1 MRKLLAKNTQF
12 YLNKAFSIFA
22 SRMKPKTVKIK
33 LFCLLMA
40 LCMSGF
46 IQAQKYGVSIEAG
59 YQKGIQTKNKN
70 DAPYPST
77 KSFSLGAGVS
87 RQLMFHVFPDSS
99 NWFFS
104 TGLFALSG
112 NGVENARYLSANG
125 RTEMH
130 QTLSLNSLRWINKLT
145 YGFDLGRFELQVSGG
160 IGLPI
165 SSKLIEDTYVN
176 DSSFSSHSTAEIK
189 NFKSLAFMGGLGI
202 NTFVFKNFELF
213 LNADVFLMNANVK
226 NRKLTAYSDSRNRS
240 LEEVYQTIASLEY
253 EYHTDV
259 NLIRNNQDVLPSIF
273 NKNKATDKLSYAQSY
288 SSIGLQFGFLYLF

>member
-1 MRKLLAKNTQF
+1 
-12 YLNKAFSIFA
+12 
-22 SRMKPKTVKIK
+22 MKHKTVKIK
-33 LFCLLMA
+33 LFCLLITLGLSGA
-40 LCMSGF
+40 LS
-46 IQAQKYGVSIEAG
+46 AQKYGISIEAG

-77 KSFSLGAGVS
+77 KSFSLGSGVS

-112 NGVENARYLSANG
+112 NGVENARYISADG

-145 YGFDLGRFELQVSGG
+145 YGFHVGRFELQVSGG

-165 SSKLIEDTYVN
+165 SSKLIEDTYVS
-176 DSSFSSHSTAEIK
+176 DSSFSSHTTAEIK
-189 NFKSLAFMGGLGI
+189 SFKSLAFMGGLGI
-202 NTFVFKNFELF
+202 NTTVFKNFELF
-213 LNADVFLMNANVK
+213 LNADVYLMNANIK
-226 NRKLTAYSDSRNRS
+226 SRKLTAYSDSRNRS
-240 LEEVYQTIASLEY
+240 LEEVYQTVASREY
-253 EYHTDV
+253 EYNTDV

-273 NKNKATDKLSYAQSY
+273 NKNKATDKLSYAQSF

>member
-1 MRKLLAKNTQF
+1 
-12 YLNKAFSIFA
+12 
-22 SRMKPKTVKIK
+22 MKHKTVKIK
-33 LFCLLMA
+33 LFCLLITLGLSGA
-40 LCMSGF
+40 LS
-46 IQAQKYGVSIEAG
+46 AQKYGISIEAG

-77 KSFSLGAGVS
+77 KSFSLGSGVS

-112 NGVENARYLSANG
+112 NGVENARYISVDG

-145 YGFDLGRFELQVSGG
+145 YGFHVGRFELQLSGG

-165 SSKLIEDTYVN
+165 SNKLIEDTYVS
-176 DSSFSSHSTAEIK
+176 DSSFSSHTTAEIK
-189 NFKSLAFMGGLGI
+189 SFKSLAFMGGLGI
-202 NTFVFKNFELF
+202 NTTVFKNFELF
-213 LNADVFLMNANVK
+213 LNADVYLMNANIK
-226 NRKLTAYSDSRNRS
+226 SRKLTAYSDSRNRS
-240 LEEVYQTIASLEY
+240 LEEVYQTVASREY

-259 NLIRNNQDVLPSIF
+259 NLIRNNQDVLPSLF
-273 NKNKATDKLSYAQSY
+273 NKNKATDKLSYAQSF

>member
-1 MRKLLAKNTQF
+1 
-12 YLNKAFSIFA
+12 
-22 SRMKPKTVKIK
+22 MKHKTVKIK
-33 LFCLLMA
+33 LFCLLITLGLSGA
-40 LCMSGF
+40 LS
-46 IQAQKYGVSIEAG
+46 AQKYGISIEAG

-77 KSFSLGAGVS
+77 KSFSLGSGVS

-112 NGVENARYLSANG
+112 NGIENARYISEDG

-145 YGFDLGRFELQVSGG
+145 YGFHVGRFELQLSGG

-165 SSKLIEDTYVN
+165 SNKLIEDTYVS
-176 DSSFSSHSTAEIK
+176 DSSFSSHTTAEIK
-189 NFKSLAFMGGLGI
+189 SFKSLAFIGGLGI
-202 NTFVFKNFELF
+202 NTTVFKNFELF
-213 LNADVFLMNANVK
+213 LNADVYLMNANIK
-226 NRKLTAYSDSRNRS
+226 SRKLTSYSDSRNRS
-240 LEEVYQTIASLEY
+240 LEEVYQTVASREY

-259 NLIRNNQDVLPSIF
+259 NLIRNNQDVLPSLF
-273 NKNKATDKLSYAQSY
+273 NKNKATDKLSYAQSF

>member
-1 MRKLLAKNTQF
+1 
-12 YLNKAFSIFA
+12 
-22 SRMKPKTVKIK
+22 MKHKTVKIK
-33 LFCLLMA
+33 LFCLLITLGLSGA
-40 LCMSGF
+40 LS
-46 IQAQKYGVSIEAG
+46 AQKYGISIETG

-77 KSFSLGAGVS
+77 KSFSLGSGVS

-112 NGVENARYLSANG
+112 NGVENARYISADG

-145 YGFDLGRFELQVSGG
+145 YGFHVGRFELQLSGG

-165 SSKLIEDTYVN
+165 SNKLIEDTYVS
-176 DSSFSSHSTAEIK
+176 DSSFISHTTAEIK
-189 NFKSLAFMGGLGI
+189 SFKSLAFMGGLGI
-202 NTFVFKNFELF
+202 NTTVFKNFELF
-213 LNADVFLMNANVK
+213 LNADVYLMNANIRS
-226 NRKLTAYSDSRNRS
+226 RKLTAYSDSRNRS
-240 LEEVYQTIASLEY
+240 LEEVYQTVASREY

-259 NLIRNNQDVLPSIF
+259 NLIRNNQDVLPSLF
-273 NKNKATDKLSYAQSY
+273 NKNKATDKLSYAQSF